1 MLVQAGD
8 SPVPIIDTAT
18 AHAEAAVDMALTND

>member
-1 MLVQAGD
+1 MLVTSGD

-18 AHAEAAVDMALTND
+18 VHAEAAVGLALADD